1 MAQSSPPSDS
11 SEPVLVSRP
20 SSPQRFVAG
29 TDTSTTAP
37 TSGQPG
43 LSRAVD
49 SSSSAA
55 SGGAPFAAKA
65 SHFSTASPA
74 PPVRVIKDT
83 ASETVAAPAPTSAN
97 TTSGLGRPGEEQR
110 AHLEAPGKVLGGAEG
125 VVGESYGAAPE
136 WIVKVR
142 KDRGGAG
149 ADGAAGQDETVVGPT
164 TDSRSLPDGA
174 VGSMTPVDEDDD
186 EDAAGRSG
194 SGKPKW
200 FKKVKDGLSTAAAS
214 IKDKASSDAG
224 SITSASGRAG
234 GSGGSILGR
243 GRARSV
249 GQRSTVSFDEGV
261 VGGEEGDEAATK
273 AAATKIVTDHEGRPV
288 PLNVGASAEGATPPS
303 STPEGAVPASAPAA
317 GSASGISATTSVKD
331 KILESFDAEP
341 ATTQEKFH
349 SMFNELPEDEELIED
364 YRCALQREI
373 LVQGKL
379 YVSEHYLSFRASIL
393 GWETTLKIPW
403 TEIVSIEKRFTA
415 KIIPNAI
422 EIRTLHAT
430 HTFSSFVARDASF
443 ALVVAVWKHVHP
455 EADELEAASRK
466 AAKAEKRRLRA
477 LSSAAAS
484 TRSAPELTSDTDGDS
499 DAKSEITFEDEHGH
513 KKRHRFKHTL
523 AALKIGKLGGSSAST
538 SSASASAPGGGP
550 TEAEKVKAQAQAG
563 SGAGAGDGAH
573 AATTYDG
580 PEFKN
585 VALDTVLPTSPA
597 LAYKLFF
604 ADAEF
609 LKAFME
615 GKEGLKEVDIG
626 AWKPANGACE
636 ERDLTYLKPLN
647 APVGPKQTHCLIHD
661 LNEQR
666 DDDSVIVNLTSTKTP
681 DVPSGDNFAT
691 MTRTA
696 FTWAEGGGCR
706 VRVTTEVE
714 WTKVNRLL
722 RGVIERGAVD
732 GQVGYHKDLEAAV
745 REHIAANPDEYAIA
759 GSAPAAAPAAGVK
772 STDTAAA
779 EPSSSGSRSL
789 VDSVLDPDR
798 LVVALIVIVAI
809 LAFSNLFTLVS
820 LRKHAAA
827 VREARIGHPAEV
839 ASAVERVLGQF
850 NAAHA
855 QRAVG
860 PAGHGPSGEVAQLKE
875 ALRALEGHIEG
886 VLRDVGRAVGTVR
899 ELADRAEGVKGML

>member
-20 SSPQRFVAG
+20 SSPHLSA
-29 TDTSTTAP
+29 STTAP
-37 TSGQPG
+37 TTGQPG
-43 LSRAVD
+43 LSPAVD
-49 SSSSAA
+49 NPSSPSTAA
-55 SGGAPFAAKA
+55 AGGAPFTAKA

-97 TTSGLGRPGEEQR
+97 TTSGLGRTGEEQR

-142 KDRGGAG
+142 KDRGGANG
-149 ADGAAGQDETVVGPT
+149 AGGQDETVVGPT

-174 VGSMTPVDEDDD
+174 MGSMTPVDEDDD
-186 EDAAGRSG
+186 EEAAGRSG

-214 IKDKASSDAG
+214 IKDKASDAG
-224 SITSASGRAG
+224 SITSSNGRAG
-234 GSGGSILGR
+234 GGSSILGR

-261 VGGEEGDEAATK
+261 TGGEDDDEATK
-273 AAATKIVTDHEGRPV
+273 AAATKIVTDHEGMPV
-288 PLNVGASAEGATPPS
+288 PLNVGASAEAATPPS
-303 STPEGAVPASAPAA
+303 STPEGAVPASAPVA
-317 GSASGISATTSVKD
+317 GSASGVSATTSVKD

-349 SMFNELPEDEELIED
+349 SIFNELPEDEELIED

-422 EIRTLHAT
+422 EVRTLHAT

-455 EADELEAASRK
+455 EADQLEAASRK
-466 AAKAEKRRLRA
+466 AEKAEKRRLRA

-523 AALKIGKLGGSSAST
+523 AALKIGKLGGTSSAST
-538 SSASASAPGGGP
+538 SSAAAATGGGP

-573 AATTYDG
+573 AATSYDG

-604 ADAEF
+604 ADADF

-745 REHIAANPDEYAIA
+745 REHIAANPDEYAVA
-759 GSAPAAAPAAGVK
+759 GSAPAAAPASGVK

-779 EPSSSGSRSL
+779 ESSSTAGSRSFL
-789 VDSVLDPDR
+789 DSVLDPDR
-798 LVVALIVIVAI
+798 LVVALVVVVAI

-855 QRAVG
+855 QRVG
-860 PAGHGPSGEVAQLKE
+860 GSAGRGPSGEVAQLKE